1 MLEASRRDWVA
12 TAASLVTLLLLSVPA
27 LLQLP
32 ATSEGEASPRPRPRA
47 RYIPDTSSRAI
58 STEQCN
64 FSEKPLQ
71 TQASLI
77 TSGSEMHKKSYEKV

>member
-32 ATSEGEASPRPRPRA
+32 ATSEGEASTSPRPRPRA
-47 RYIPDTSSRAI
+47 RYIQDTSSRAI
-58 STEQCN
+58 YLLNNATFQRNLCR
-64 FSEKPLQ
+64 
-71 TQASLI
+71 
-77 TSGSEMHKKSYEKV
+77 HKRL

>member
-32 ATSEGEASPRPRPRA
+32 ATSEGEASTSPRPRA

-58 STEQCN
+58 YLLNNATFQRNLCR
-64 FSEKPLQ
+64 
-71 TQASLI
+71 
-77 TSGSEMHKKSYEKV
+77 HKRL

>member
-32 ATSEGEASPRPRPRA
+32 ATSEGEASTSPRA
-47 RYIPDTSSRAI
+47 RYIPDTSSRPI
-58 STEQCN
+58 Y
-64 FSEKPLQ
+64 L
-71 TQASLI
+71 LI
-77 TSGSEMHKKSYEKV
+77 NATFQRNLCRHKRL